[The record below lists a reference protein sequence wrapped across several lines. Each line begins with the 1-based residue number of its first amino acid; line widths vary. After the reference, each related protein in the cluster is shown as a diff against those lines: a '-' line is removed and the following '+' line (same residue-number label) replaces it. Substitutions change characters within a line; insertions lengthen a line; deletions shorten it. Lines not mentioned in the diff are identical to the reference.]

1 MARGFPNRAWW
12 IQLDIS
18 WCWEGSGTASW
29 CVPIRNTRE
38 YQEDYEEEGEDGEW
52 DETRLIQCMIELR
65 LLPVSRAQQHPP
77 RVQGQQIDVGG
88 LGGCVVG
95 DLGDLLAPEV
105 AQLDPI
111 LGGQG
116 QGQGQGCESR
126 HVLEHCDSIHL
137 R

>member
-1 MARGFPNRAWW
+1 
-12 IQLDIS
+12 
-18 WCWEGSGTASW
+18 
-29 CVPIRNTRE
+29 
-38 YQEDYEEEGEDGEW
+38 
-52 DETRLIQCMIELR
+52 MIELR

-105 AQLDPI
+105 AQLDHI
-111 LGGQG
+111 LGG